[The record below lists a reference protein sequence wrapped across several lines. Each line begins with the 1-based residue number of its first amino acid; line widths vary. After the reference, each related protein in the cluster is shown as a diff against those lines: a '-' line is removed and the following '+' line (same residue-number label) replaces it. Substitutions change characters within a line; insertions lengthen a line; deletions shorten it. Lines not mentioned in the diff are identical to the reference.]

1 LPPNYPAQDYGR
13 LFDHARA
20 AGVGVVGIRVLAGG
34 ALSGSTERHPIASP
48 PPDPIGS
55 AMSYDADVARARRL
69 LPLVKEGFAR
79 SLTEAA
85 TRFAISHPAMGTIL
99 VGMATPQQFE
109 DAFAAVQKGRLPPA
123 ALGRLSGLLHA
134 FAGEPR

>member
-1 LPPNYPAQDYGR
+1 MVRGDALDQER
-13 LFDHARA
+13 TIARA
-20 AGVGVVGIRVLAGG
+20 IDAGVNYF
-34 ALSGSTERHPIASP
+34 E
-48 PPDPIGS
+48 
-55 AMSYDADVARARRL
+55 
-69 LPLVKEGFAR
+69 PLVKEGFAQ

-109 DAFAAVQKGRLPPA
+109 DALAAVQKGRLPPA

>member
-1 LPPNYPAQDYGR
+1 M
-13 LFDHARA
+13 
-20 AGVGVVGIRVLAGG
+20 
-34 ALSGSTERHPIASP
+34 
-48 PPDPIGS
+48 PIGS
-55 AMSYDADVARARRL
+55 AISYDADVARARRL
-69 LPLVKEGFAR
+69 LPLVKEGFAV

-85 TRFAISHPAMGTIL
+85 TRFAASHPAMGTIL

-109 DAFAAVQKGRLPPA
+109 DALAAVQKGQLLPA